1 MLSPSRC
8 PACFSPLSGCCQC
21 GCLGDR
27 AQLYLLDRDERSALE
42 ADRSQGLLAL
52 PQGGQNVLAA
62 SVPSAQGRTAQNAA
76 VGSSV
81 GSRAEAF
88 RYRLAVSEH
97 S

>member
-52 PQGGQNVLAA
+52 PQG
-62 SVPSAQGRTAQNAA
+62 RTAQNAA